1 MSVISRLNESLW
13 RHDQRFVE
21 NRWQQIGLLAYA
33 ICWGLLAMEPYSVF
47 NWWLENL
54 LIIAAAAGLVSTYR
68 YFKFNNFSY
77 VLILLFITLHTVGAH
92 YSYNTTP
99 LDRWLNAI
107 FHYERDHYDRIVHF
121 SFGLLIAY
129 PAHEIMIRVV
139 KLRRGW
145 SCVLVPCLILAFGAF
160 YELIEMWVALIV
172 SPEEGALFL
181 GSQGDP
187 WDAHHDMELALYG
200 AIIAMM
206 VTAIGGRRKVRR

>member
-1 MSVISRLNESLW
+1 MSVMGRFYESLW
-13 RHDQRFVE
+13 RDDQRFVE
-21 NRWQQIGLLAYA
+21 NRWLQIGLLAYA

-99 LDRWLNAI
+99 LDRWLNAT
-107 FHYERDHYDRIVHF
+107 FHYERDHYDRTVHF

-129 PAHEIMIRVV
+129 PAHEYGEFRVV
-139 KLRRGW
+139 KLEEAGPMCW
-145 SCVLVPCLILAFGAF
+145 YLVLFWRLGHFTSSLRCG
-160 YELIEMWVALIV
+160 
-172 SPEEGALFL
+172 SP
-181 GSQGDP
+181 
-187 WDAHHDMELALYG
+187 
-200 AIIAMM
+200 
-206 VTAIGGRRKVRR
+206 